1 MMVRTDSGRYPSLV
15 LHIVG
20 LTVLMTGCGEL
31 AAAFVDLLTGNND
44 TLVLAGLGVVTGLV
58 GFAVWRLTEVPERL
72 RIADVFAVV
81 VAAWIAL
88 AVFGGLPYLFT
99 GTLERPDD
107 AIFEA
112 ISGFTTT
119 GATVLR
125 PIEGTGMGVLFWRSL
140 SQWIG
145 GMGVIVLV
153 VAVLPTVGAGGM
165 DLLQAEA
172 PGPTGERLTPKV
184 RHTARRLW
192 AVYLLLTVLVIVGF
206 LIGGMSLYDAAVHSF
221 TTVSTGGF
229 SPYNASI
236 AHFDSSFIEW
246 VAIVGMF
253 LAGGSFTLYFRALR
267 GSIGP
272 LYRSVEFRVYVV
284 VVLGA
289 ALVCYLINAEEYGYG
304 HDAIRGSFFT
314 IIAIVSTT
322 GFATVDYEGW
332 AESAQII
339 LLFLMPIGAMAGSTA
354 GGVKFIRVLSIASY
368 SWREIRRQLH
378 PRLVRPIRVG
388 DSIVDEDIA
397 ARVNGFLIIALAI
410 FGSGTVA
417 IALTGEDLWTSM
429 SASATAFGNVGPGMA
444 ELGPTDDM
452 RNLSALARVVVMI
465 EMLLGRLEIYP
476 ILLAFAAAPRRL
488 HVRRR
493 ATTRS

>member
-1 MMVRTDSGRYPSLV
+1 MMIRTDSDRYPSLV

-20 LTVLMTGCGEL
+20 LTILMTGCGEL
-31 AAAFVDLLTGNND
+31 AAAAVDLVTGNED
-44 TLVLAGLGVVTGLV
+44 TLVLAGLGAVTALV
-58 GFAVWRLTEVPERL
+58 GFVVWRITEVPERL

-81 VAAWIAL
+81 VAAWVAL
-88 AVFGGLPYLFT
+88 AIVGGLPYLFT
-99 GTLERPDD
+99 GTLDRPDD
-107 AIFEA
+107 AMFEA

-125 PIEGTGMGVLFWRSL
+125 PIEGTGMGILFWRSL

-192 AVYLLLTVLVIVGF
+192 GVYLLLTVLVVVGF

-229 SPYNASI
+229 SPYNASM
-236 AHFDSSFIEW
+236 AHFNSAFIEW
-246 VAIVGMF
+246 VAIAGMF
-253 LAGGSFTLYFRALR
+253 LAGGSFTLYFRAIR

-272 LYRSVEFRVYVV
+272 LYRSMEFRVYVIV
-284 VVLGA
+284 VIGSS
-289 ALVCYLINAEEYGYG
+289 LVCYLINADEFGYG
-304 HDAIRGSFFT
+304 HEGLRGSLFT
-314 IIAIVSTT
+314 IVSIVSTT
-322 GFATVDYEGW
+322 GFATVDYEQW
-332 AESAQII
+332 SEAAQVI
-339 LLFLMPIGAMAGSTA
+339 LLFLMPVGAMAGSTA
-354 GGVKFIRVLSIASY
+354 GGVKFIRVLSVASY

-388 DSIVDEDIA
+388 DSIVEEEIA
-397 ARVNGFLIIALAI
+397 ARVNGFLILALAI
-410 FGSGTVA
+410 FGSGVVA

-429 SASATAFGNVGPGMA
+429 SASATAFGNVGPGMS

-452 RNLSALARVVVMI
+452 RNLSALARVVVMG

-493 ATTRS
+493 AARR